1 MRLILFSFLLMIVGE
16 SLNAQSTKPTSS
28 ASMKGKFYF
37 YWGYNRET
45 YTKSDLHFKGDN
57 FNFTVK
63 KAVALD
69 RQSPLALDPYL
80 RIDQLTIPQY
90 NYRLG
95 YYINDKYNISVGW
108 DHMKYVMVQD
118 QIAKVSGTIKNTGT
132 SYDRTYT
139 NEDVKLTGDFL
150 QFEHTD
156 GLNYLNAE
164 INRVEPII
172 TYKKLFIKS
181 TFGLG
186 TGLLY
191 PRTRAV
197 VLNNNV
203 NDQWHISGFG
213 VSAKTGINI
222 SINNHFFIQAEL
234 KAGFI
239 DMPSIVIEAHS
250 KDRAKQ
256 NFGFVQGNIVFGY
269 QFNLKKNK

>member
-1 MRLILFSFLLMIVGE
+1 
-16 SLNAQSTKPTSS
+16 
-28 ASMKGKFYF
+28 MKGKFYF

-45 YTKSDLHFKGDN
+45 YTKSDLHFHGKD
-57 FNFTVK
+57 FDFTVK

-95 YYINDKYNISVGW
+95 YFISDKYNISVGW

-118 QIAKVSGTIKNTGT
+118 QIAKVTGTIHDTGT
-132 SYDRTYT
+132 PYDGTYNNT
-139 NEDVKLTGDFL
+139 DVKMAGDFL

-164 INRVEPII
+164 LNRVDPIYQ
-172 TYKKLFIKS
+172 YKKMNIRS
-181 TFGLG
+181 TFGAG
-186 TGLLY
+186 TGVLY

-197 VLNNNV
+197 VLGNNV

-213 VSAKTGINI
+213 ISVKGGINI
-222 SINNHFFIQAEL
+222 SFYNHFFIQAEL
-234 KAGFI
+234 KSGWI
-239 DMPSIVIEAHS
+239 DMPNIVIEAHS
-250 KDRAKQ
+250 SDRAKQ
-256 NFGFVQGNIVFGY
+256 NFGFVQGNVVLGY
-269 QFNLKKNK
+269 MFNLIK

>member
-1 MRLILFSFLLMIVGE
+1 M
-16 SLNAQSTKPTSS
+16 AQDKKP
-28 ASMKGKFYF
+28 ASETTMKGKFYF

-45 YTKSDLHFKGDN
+45 YTKSNIHFKGDN

-80 RIDQLTIPQY
+80 KIDQITIPQY
-90 NYRLG
+90 NYRFG
-95 YYINDKYNISVGW
+95 YYINDKYNLSLGW

-118 QIAKVSGTIKNTGT
+118 QIAKVSGTIKGTGT
-132 SYDRTYT
+132 PYDRTYN
-139 NEDVKLTGDFL
+139 NEDVKLAGDFL

-164 INRVEPII
+164 INRVDPVFA
-172 TYKKLFIKS
+172 YRKFLIKS

-186 TGLLY
+186 TGLVC

-197 VLNNNV
+197 VLNNDV

-213 VSAKTGINI
+213 VSAKAGLNL
-222 SINNHFFIQAEL
+222 SINNHFFVQCEL
-234 KAGFI
+234 KTGFI
-239 DMPSIVIEAHS
+239 DMPSIVVEAHS

-256 NFGFVQGNIVFGY
+256 NFGFVQGNVVIGY
-269 QFNLKKNK
+269 QFNLIKNK

>member
-1 MRLILFSFLLMIVGE
+1 MRQILFSLLLILLGE
-16 SLNAQSTKPTSS
+16 PLIAQNSL
-28 ASMKGKFYF
+28 ASDPNKMKGKFYF

-45 YTKSDLHFKGDN
+45 YTKSNIHFKGEN
-57 FNFTVK
+57 FDFTVK
-63 KAVALD
+63 HAVALD

-80 RIDQLTIPQY
+80 KIDQLTIPQY

-95 YYINDKYNISVGW
+95 YYISDKYNITLGW

-118 QIAKVSGTIKNTGT
+118 QIAKVSGVIHNTGT
-132 SYDRTYT
+132 AYDRTY
-139 NEDVKLTGDFL
+139 NDDNVKLAGDFL

-164 INRVEPII
+164 INRVESIYN
-172 TYKKLFIKS
+172 YKKLFLKG
-181 TFGLG
+181 TFGVA
-186 TGLLY
+186 TGVLY

-213 VSAKTGINI
+213 VSAKSGINI
-222 SINNHFFIQAEL
+222 SLNNHFFIQGEL

-239 DMPSIVIEAHS
+239 DMPNIVIEAHS

-256 NFGFVQGNIVFGY
+256 NFGFVQGNVVVGY
-269 QFNLKKNK
+269 QFNLLKNK

>member
-1 MRLILFSFLLMIVGE
+1 MRLILFSFLFMIGVE
-16 SLNAQSTKPTSS
+16 SLFAQSTKPTTSN
-28 ASMKGKFYF
+28 SMKGKFYF

-45 YTKSDLHFKGDN
+45 YSKSDIHFKGEN

-63 KAVALD
+63 NAVALD
-69 RQSPLALDPYL
+69 RQSPLAIDPYL
-80 RIDQLTIPQY
+80 KIDQITIPQY

-95 YYINDKYNISVGW
+95 YFINNKYNISLGW

-118 QIAKVSGTIKNTGT
+118 QVAKITGTISHTGT
-132 SYDRTYT
+132 DYDRTYN
-139 NEDVKLTGDFL
+139 NEEVKLTGDFL

-156 GLNYLNAE
+156 GLNYVNAE
-164 INRVEPII
+164 LNRVDPLLA
-172 TYKKLFIKS
+172 YKKLLIQS
-181 TFGLG
+181 TYGLG
-186 TGLLY
+186 AGVLA

-197 VLNNNV
+197 VLNNAV

-213 VSAKTGINI
+213 ISAKTGINFT
-222 SINNHFFIQAEL
+222 INNHFFIQGEL

-256 NFGFVQGNIVFGY
+256 NFGFVQANIVFGY

>member
-1 MRLILFSFLLMIVGE
+1 MKLILFSVIYLLAGVT
-16 SLNAQSTKPTSS
+16 LNAQNKKPLDES
-28 ASMKGKFYF
+28 SMKGKFYF

-45 YTKSDLHFKGDN
+45 YTKSDIHFKGDN
-57 FNFTVK
+57 FDFTVK

-69 RQSPLALDPYL
+69 RQSPFALDPYFK
-80 RIDQLTIPQY
+80 IDQLTIPQY

-95 YYINDKYNISVGW
+95 YYINNKYNISVGW

-118 QIAKVSGTIKNTGT
+118 QIAKVSGSIWNTGT
-132 SYDRTYT
+132 SYDRTYN
-139 NEDVKLTGDFL
+139 NEDVKLVGDFL

-164 INRVEPII
+164 INRVEPLF
-172 TYKKLFIKS
+172 TYKKLFVKS
-181 TFGLG
+181 TFGMG

-197 VLNNNV
+197 VLNNQV
-203 NDQWHISGFG
+203 NDQWHVSGFG
-213 VSAKTGINI
+213 ISAKSGINI
-222 SINNHFFIQAEL
+222 SINNHFFIQGEL

-256 NFGFVQGNIVFGY
+256 NFGFVQANFVFGY
-269 QFNLKKNK
+269 QFNLVKNK

>member
-1 MRLILFSFLLMIVGE
+1 MRQILFSLLLIFIGE
-16 SLNAQSTKPTSS
+16 PLIAQNSGAGDPNK
-28 ASMKGKFYF
+28 MKGKFYF

-45 YTKSDLHFKGDN
+45 YTKSNIRFKGDN
-57 FNFTVK
+57 FDFTVK

-80 RIDQLTIPQY
+80 KIDQITIPQY
-90 NYRLG
+90 NYRFG
-95 YYINDKYNISVGW
+95 YYINDKYNISLGW
-108 DHMKYVMVQD
+108 DHMKYVMIQD
-118 QIAKVSGTIKNTGT
+118 QVVKVSGVIKNTGT
-132 SYDRTYT
+132 DYDRTYD

-164 INRVEPII
+164 VNRVDPLYN
-172 TYKKLFIKS
+172 YKKLYIKS
-181 TFGLG
+181 TYGLAAG
-186 TGLLY
+186 ILC

-213 VSAKTGINI
+213 ISAKTGINM

-239 DMPSIVIEAHS
+239 DMPSIVIKAHS
-250 KDRAKQ
+250 NDRAKQ

-269 QFNLKKNK
+269 QFNLNKK